1 LNDLIDKVLVARG
14 RMGRYEVCDYVLL
27 LNAYAVSGHKSLKEF
42 FFELKP
48 VQDILMSMWRREKCP
63 VASSLS
69 RFLADVDPQAV
80 ESLRQIFES
89 NTNQNAIK
97 FSNGLGISDRCGA
110 RYAVFDID
118 GTVCAVRLIDLS
130 DPPDYPIGKRRSS
143 SVAALLLPGTEARGS
158 S

>member
-1 LNDLIDKVLVARG
+1 MVGRSSIIGYVLV
-14 RMGRYEVCDYVLL
+14 

-97 FSNGLGISDRCGA
+97 FSSGLGISDR
-110 RYAVFDID
+110 F
-118 GTVCAVRLIDLS
+118 
-130 DPPDYPIGKRRSS
+130 
-143 SVAALLLPGTEARGS
+143 E
-158 S
+158 